1 MRRLHILK
9 LAGWKRRFSRA
20 GAWSKDVLV
29 CLDRMRVLGLAAET
43 AFWLF
48 LSLVPLAAVAGLL
61 AGRFSMNNWSAVVQL
76 LSPLPA
82 AARQLVSAELINLAT
97 WNEGSV
103 GVGSTAVFIWLAS
116 SGVHSIFDSLEI
128 GTGIARPWWKKRLLA
143 IGMCIALPVAV
154 ALLASLG
161 PALQGAMGGLGR
173 WIPLPRATEAPT
185 LASRLLRFCV
195 SAGIVLAYVCALY
208 RVGIPPRARR
218 GVPILPGALLAVAL
232 EILFGFAYAF
242 YIAKAGDGGA
252 YLAGLAV
259 IGVTMIGLYLF
270 TAALLVGAV
279 VNRKLARGVE
289 TCPGAAARSTMDD

>member
-1 MRRLHILK
+1 MRQRRLSSLVE
-9 LAGWKRRFSRA
+9 WKRRLSRA

-29 CLDRMRVLGLAAET
+29 CLDRTRALGLAAET

-61 AGRFSMNNWSAVVQL
+61 AARFSTSNWSEVAP
-76 LSPLPA
+76 LSSSLPA
-82 AARQLVSAELINLAT
+82 ATRELVSAELIKLAT

-103 GVGSTAVFIWLAS
+103 GVGSAVIFIWLAS
-116 SGVHSIFDSLEI
+116 TGVHAIFDALEI
-128 GTGIARPWWKKRLLA
+128 GTGLARPWWRKRLLA
-143 IGMCIALPVAV
+143 IGMCIVLPVV
-154 ALLASLG
+154 VVLLASLG
-161 PALQGAMGGLGR
+161 SEILGALGWLGR
-173 WIPLPRATEAPT
+173 WIPP
-185 LASRLLRFCV
+185 LRF
-195 SAGIVLAYVCALY
+195 SIGAGIVLAYVCALY
-208 RVGIPPRARR
+208 RVGVPPRARR

-232 EILFGFAYAF
+232 ELSFGFAYGF
-242 YIAKAGDGGA
+242 YISKVGDGGA

-289 TCPGAAARSTMDD
+289 DD

>member
-1 MRRLHILK
+1 MRRLHILN
-9 LAGWKRRFSRA
+9 LAGWMRRLSRA

-29 CLDRMRVLGLAAET
+29 CLDRTRVLGLAAET

-61 AGRFSMNNWSAVVQL
+61 AARSSTNNWSAIMLL
-76 LSPLPA
+76 LSSLPA
-82 AARQLVSAELINLAT
+82 ATRQLVSAELINLAT

-103 GVGSTAVFIWLAS
+103 GVGSAAVFMWLAS
-116 SGVHSIFDSLEI
+116 TGVHSIFDSLEI
-128 GTGIARPWWKKRLLA
+128 GTGISRPWWKKRLLA
-143 IGMCIALPVAV
+143 IGMCIVLPVAV
-154 ALLASLG
+154 ALLASVG
-161 PALQGAMGGLGR
+161 PALQDAMGGLGS
-173 WIPLPRATEAPT
+173 WIPLLRATGAPT

-195 SAGIVLAYVCALY
+195 SAGIVLAYVCSLY
-208 RVGIPPRARR
+208 WVGIPPRARR

-242 YIAKAGDGGA
+242 YVAKAGDGGA

-279 VNRKLARGVE
+279 VNRKLGKGVE
-289 TCPGAAARSTMDD
+289 PCPGAAAENTVDD

>member
-1 MRRLHILK
+1 MRRLHILN
-9 LAGWKRRFSRA
+9 LAGWKRRLSHA
-20 GAWSKDVLV
+20 GAWSKDVFV
-29 CLDRMRVLGLAAET
+29 CLDRTRVLGLAAET

-61 AGRFSMNNWSAVVQL
+61 AARFSTNNWSAVVPL
-76 LSPLPA
+76 LSSLPA

-103 GVGSTAVFIWLAS
+103 GVGSAAVFIWLAS
-116 SGVHSIFDSLEI
+116 TGVHSIFDSLEI
-128 GTGIARPWWKKRLLA
+128 GTGISRPWWKKRLLA
-143 IGMCIALPVAV
+143 IGMCIVLPVVV
-154 ALLASLG
+154 ALLAYLG
-161 PALQGAMGGLGR
+161 PALQGAMGWLGR
-173 WIPLPRATEAPT
+173 WIPPLRATGAPT
-185 LASRLLRFCV
+185 LAIRLLHFCV

-232 EILFGFAYAF
+232 EILFGLAYAF

-279 VNRKLARGVE
+279 VNRKVARGVE
-289 TCPGAAARSTMDD
+289 TCPGAAARSRMDD

>member
-1 MRRLHILK
+1 MRQRHLSS
-9 LAGWKRRFSRA
+9 LAEWKRRLSRA

-29 CLDRMRVLGLAAET
+29 CLDRTRALGLAAET

-61 AGRFSMNNWSAVVQL
+61 AARFSTNNWSEVAPL
-76 LSPLPA
+76 LSSLPA
-82 AARQLVSAELINLAT
+82 ATRQLVSAELINLAT
-97 WNEGSV
+97 RNEGSV
-103 GVGSTAVFIWLAS
+103 GAGSVAVFTWLAS
-116 SGVHSIFDSLEI
+116 TGVHAMFDALEI

-143 IGMCIALPVAV
+143 IGMCIILPVV
-154 ALLASLG
+154 VVLLASLG
-161 PALQGAMGGLGR
+161 SELLGAMGWLGR
-173 WIPLPRATEAPT
+173 WIPPLRATGAPT
-185 LASRLLRFCV
+185 LASRTLSFCI

-279 VNRKLARGVE
+279 VNRKLAHGVE
-289 TCPGAAARSTMDD
+289 TCPGAAAESTVDD